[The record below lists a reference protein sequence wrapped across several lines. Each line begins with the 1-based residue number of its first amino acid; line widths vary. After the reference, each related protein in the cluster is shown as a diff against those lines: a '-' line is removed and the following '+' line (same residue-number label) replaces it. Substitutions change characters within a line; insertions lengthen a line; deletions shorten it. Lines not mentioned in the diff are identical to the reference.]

1 MRGLT
6 ILALLLVVIG
16 AINWGLIGFFG
27 FNLVGAIFGYSTA
40 GVVVQRILYAL
51 VGLAGVYGISVI
63 RRLAAARDDI
73 CVPGHTT
80 PIAQV

>member
-27 FNLVGAIFGYSTA
+27 FNLIGAIFGYGTA
-40 GVVVQRILYAL
+40 GIVVQRIIYAL
-51 VGLAGVYGISVI
+51 VGLAGVYGIFVI
-63 RRLAAARDDI
+63 SRLSSARDDV
-73 CVPGHTT
+73 CVPGHAT
-80 PIAQV
+80 PMVQT